1 MGNLMHKQCVE
12 CLEKNAPD
20 PTHRTG
26 EVDCINCSTVNPV
39 INMPNLYSAHRIKD
53 IDCANCTTKCIT
65 IFTPKIYNCE
75 QCGNIMVLDD
85 VLSSECP
92 WCRIPIYKHK
102 KCGSKVTLK

>member
-1 MGNLMHKQCVE
+1 MGNLMIPECLE
-12 CLEKNAPD
+12 CLEKFAKD
-20 PTHRTG
+20 
-26 EVDCINCSTVNPV
+26 
-39 INMPNLYSAHRIKD
+39 SAHRIKD